1 MGMQRNR
8 TKNILMAK
16 FSPIYCKNYHCNI
29 LSYEEREILVLE
41 NPLLPSSQI
50 DVIIV
55 SVGIKS
61 RISFWIIRQLQ
72 DHFVSVSGFMDQ
84 KKRYPLL
91 MLNPILNP
99 FCLFKH
105 SQESRT
111 RPQGFIQ
118 MFHWRKCPLQKRLH
132 LNFDIFP
139 QLI

>member
-1 MGMQRNR
+1 M
-8 TKNILMAK
+8 
-16 FSPIYCKNYHCNI
+16 
-29 LSYEEREILVLE
+29 SYEEREILVLE

-61 RISFWIIRQLQ
+61 RISIWIIRQLQ

-99 FCLFKH
+99 FCLFKNILRNLGH
-105 SQESRT
+105 VLKVSSKF
-111 RPQGFIQ
+111 FIGENV
-118 MFHWRKCPLQKRLH
+118 FTKKVTLE
-132 LNFDIFP
+132 F
-139 QLI
+139 

>member
-1 MGMQRNR
+1 M
-8 TKNILMAK
+8 
-16 FSPIYCKNYHCNI
+16 
-29 LSYEEREILVLE
+29 SYEEREILVLE

-61 RISFWIIRQLQ
+61 RISIWIIRQLQ

-118 MFHWRKCPLQKRLH
+118 MFHWRKMSFKEKVALE
-132 LNFDIFP
+132 F
-139 QLI
+139 